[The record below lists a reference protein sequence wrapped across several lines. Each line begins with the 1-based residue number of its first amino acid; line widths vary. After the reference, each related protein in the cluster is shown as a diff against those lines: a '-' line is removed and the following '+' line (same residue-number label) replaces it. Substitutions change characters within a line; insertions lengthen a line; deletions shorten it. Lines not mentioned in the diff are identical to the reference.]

1 MGNEVPAEKPQTP
14 DWVIR
19 HVESGDSIPGTV
31 FTIYVAESDASED
44 VRYFDLQC
52 ALSEPT
58 VQDIDLELDSYCI
71 VNDAGGVQFGGLEA
85 VTMGPDG
92 LVLSFQDDAV
102 EELEL
107 SSRVVTL
114 GFDSAID
121 VDEVRAGLRNVLSY
135 GNPRKVPQM
144 NL

>member
-1 MGNEVPAEKPQTP
+1 MTFWRKKPQTS

-19 HVESGDSIPGTV
+19 HVESGESTPGMV

-58 VQDIDLELDSYCI
+58 AQDVDLELDSYCI
-71 VNDAGGVQFGGLEA
+71 VNDAGGVQYGGLDEVA
-85 VTMGPDG
+85 MGPDG
-92 LVLSFQDDAV
+92 LVLSFRDDAV

-114 GFDSAID
+114 GIDSAID
-121 VDEVRAGLRNVLSY
+121 VDEVRAGLRKVLSY

>member
-1 MGNEVPAEKPQTP
+1 MKFRRKKPQTS

-19 HVESGDSIPGTV
+19 HVESGESIPGMV

-52 ALSEPT
+52 ALYEPT
-58 VQDIDLELDSYCI
+58 AQDIDLELDSYCI
-71 VNDAGGVQFGGLEA
+71 VNDAGGVQYGGLDEVA
-85 VTMGPDG
+85 MGPDG
-92 LVLSFQDDAV
+92 LVLSFRDDAV

-114 GFDSAID
+114 GIDSAID
-121 VDEVRAGLRNVLSY
+121 VDEVRAGLRKVLSY

>member
-1 MGNEVPAEKPQTP
+1 MKFWQKKSQTS

-19 HVESGDSIPGTV
+19 HVESGDSIPGMV
-31 FTIYVAESDASED
+31 FTICVAESDASED

-58 VQDIDLELDSYCI
+58 VQDVDLELDSYCI
-71 VNDAGGVQFGGLEA
+71 VNDAGGVQFGGLDA

-121 VDEVRAGLRNVLSY
+121 VDEVRAGLRKVLSY

>member
-1 MGNEVPAEKPQTP
+1 MKFWQKKSQTS

-19 HVESGDSIPGTV
+19 HVESGDSIPGMV

-58 VQDIDLELDSYCI
+58 VQDVDLELDSYCI
-71 VNDAGGVQFGGLEA
+71 VNDAGGVQFGGLDA

-121 VDEVRAGLRNVLSY
+121 VDEVRAGLRKVLSY

>member
-1 MGNEVPAEKPQTP
+1 MKFRRVKPQAS

-19 HVESGDSIPGTV
+19 HVESGESIPGLV
-31 FTIYVAESDASED
+31 FTIFVAESDASED

-52 ALSEPT
+52 GLSEPT
-58 VQDIDLELDSYCI
+58 AQDVDLELDSYCI
-71 VNDAGGVQFGGLEA
+71 VNDAGGVQYGGLDE
-85 VTMGPDG
+85 VTLLPDG

-107 SSRVVTL
+107 FSRVVTL
-114 GFDSAID
+114 GIDPAID
-121 VDEVRAGLRNVLSY
+121 FDEVRAGLRKVLSY